1 MDGDDKPVKDRS
13 GIYSR
18 SPAAEESPTKRE
30 EFRKSKVLTKNFK
43 RDNVN
48 IIFNTNN
55 YNLNLVDPY
64 N

>member
-1 MDGDDKPVKDRS
+1 MDDDDKIGKDKS

-18 SPAAEESPTKRE
+18 SPKAEDSPSKRQ
-30 EFRKSKVLTKNFK
+30 EFRKSKILTKNYK